1 MDQKEPNKRSVLWR
15 VFIGVGILSIL
26 LIMATMWR
34 NYSTMAVRAKRSE
47 APHNLQQICEAEK
60 RYFDTNGVY
69 AQAGLTPQDAPS
81 KMQRP
86 FTSPSL
92 HEWQR
97 LGWAPEGDVRCQ
109 YAVHLTSL
117 NGSDFQGVAK
127 CDTDGDGL
135 FSEYMMDRECNVTRI
150 SDDGLH

>member
-1 MDQKEPNKRSVLWR
+1 MSNQEPKQGTVLWKFF
-15 VFIGVGILSIL
+15 VTVGVLSIL
-26 LIMATMWR
+26 FIVATAWRNFATM
-34 NYSTMAVRAKRSE
+34 AIKAKRTE
-47 APHNLQQICEAEK
+47 APEILKEICEAEK
-60 RYFDTNGVY
+60 QFFQTHGVY

-97 LGWAPEGDVRCQ
+97 LGWEPTMDVRCQ
-109 YAVHLTSL
+109 YAVQLTSL
-117 NGSDFQGVAK
+117 NGSDFQGIAK

-135 FSEYMMDRECNVTRI
+135 FSEYMMDKECTVTRI